1 MFKKTLLAICRQILY
16 LCFFYIV
23 DHETYLHQE
32 EDPRYRGAA
41 IPSRAFRFLQ
51 NMTDSSDA
59 TVTCAG
65 KPALY
70 NKYFRLR
77 TLYYYYYYYF
87 VLIINFIKQ

>member
-1 MFKKTLLAICRQILY
+1 MWTNILFIY
-16 LCFFYIV
+16 FFFIV

-51 NMTDSSDA
+51 NMTDSNDA

-65 KPALY
+65 KP
-70 NKYFRLR
+70 
-77 TLYYYYYYYF
+77 TLYKKYSFIQNHYIYL
-87 VLIINFIKQ
+87 VLF